1 MTTKRHWQ
9 PKAFRAL
16 RQQLHHTYPGFAA
29 AAIPI
34 AQDYRPDTCSNFTS
48 SIGAAA
54 TPQPLPHGATTD
66 HGVFRSQ
73 VWCLFNFLFRL

>member
-1 MTTKRHWQ
+1 MTTERHWQ
-9 PKAFRAL
+9 PKAFSVL
-16 RQQLHHTYPGFAA
+16 RQQLEHTYPRLAV

-34 AQDYRPDTCSNFTS
+34 AQDYHPATCSNFTS
-48 SIGAAA
+48 SIRAAS

-66 HGVFRSQ
+66 HAGFRSQ